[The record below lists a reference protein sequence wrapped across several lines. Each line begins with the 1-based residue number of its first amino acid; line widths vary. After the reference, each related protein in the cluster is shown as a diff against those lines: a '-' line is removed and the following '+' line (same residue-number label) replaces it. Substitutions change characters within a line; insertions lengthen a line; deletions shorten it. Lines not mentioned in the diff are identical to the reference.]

1 MNSIE
6 NAIIEKK
13 NGLCY
18 GSRILLPFVC
28 DILKAVIDHD
38 IITDFSS
45 LSDGAYYEKHDEFTE
60 IYFFGHEDI
69 IEDVS
74 KYESIKMIVVDESD
88 NIFDLKNHLKIS
100 LKPLDNHVLEI
111 SELGEDIIFIE

>member
-6 NAIIEKK
+6 KAISENK

-28 DILKAVIDHD
+28 DILKAIIDHD
-38 IITDFSS
+38 IIMDFSS
-45 LSDGAYYEKHDEFTE
+45 LSDGAYYEKHDDFTE

-74 KYESIKMIVVDESD
+74 KYESIKMVVVDED
-88 NIFDLKNHLKIS
+88 EDIFELKNHMKIS
-100 LKPLDNHVLEI
+100 LKPLDNHVLQI
-111 SELGEDIIFIE
+111 CELDEDVIFIE